1 MDNLTLTFKELKFDN
16 AKVLSFLKDKN
27 ARHTQKP
34 DYGIEFVRTVGQYRS
49 KWLFKIDLGSGTIR
63 CSGGPTTT
71 FFGFNAWVSLNEP
84 LQMKAIV
91 GLLHKKLAAIKGVTF
106 PKTVDPE
113 INRIEVTHLYPFRDI
128 EEIRTAELAIYESLV
143 VRYPG
148 RVQISGATY
157 EMPGTL
163 RVGLTKSSS
172 ILRIYP
178 ESTKFLKKP
187 SHVPQRKWTLLQN
200 ALEHCVRVEC
210 IFSDIQLKRAGL
222 SLASAWVR
230 DRVDAG
236 LRPLVDRRM
245 KQAGLTG
252 GVRFELEQLKEC
264 IAALPG
270 KKPHQ
275 LVQRWIKGETAKQ
288 NGTWSKAQEI
298 AKPYG
303 ANLTRPLEQQVRLF
317 HGYSEYFS
325 RNQIVVLPVQLRED
339 KDLFNRWW
347 EVADTV

>member
-27 ARHTQKP
+27 ARHSQKP
-34 DYGIEFVRTVGQYRS
+34 DYGIEFVRSVGRYRS
-49 KWLFKIDLGSGTIR
+49 KWLFKIDLESGTIR

-84 LQMKAIV
+84 VQMKAIV

-157 EMPGTL
+157 EVPGTL

-187 SHVPQRKWTLLQN
+187 SHVPQGKWTLLQN

-210 IFSDIQLKRAGL
+210 IFSDTQLKRAEL
-222 SLASAWVR
+222 SVASAWVG
-230 DRVDAG
+230 DRVNAA
-236 LRPLVDRRM
+236 LKPLVDRRM
-245 KQAGLTG
+245 KHAGLTG
-252 GVRFELEQLKEC
+252 GVHFELEQLKEL
-264 IAALPG
+264 IAVHPR

-275 LVQRWIKGETAKQ
+275 LLQRWIKGEKLET
-288 NGTWSKAQEI
+288 NGTWTVAQSI
-298 AKPYG
+298 AKKHG
-303 ANLTRPLEQQVRLF
+303 ATLTRPLEQQVRLF
-317 HGYSEYFS
+317 HGYTEYFA
-325 RNQIVVLPVQLRED
+325 RGQIVVLPVHLRDD